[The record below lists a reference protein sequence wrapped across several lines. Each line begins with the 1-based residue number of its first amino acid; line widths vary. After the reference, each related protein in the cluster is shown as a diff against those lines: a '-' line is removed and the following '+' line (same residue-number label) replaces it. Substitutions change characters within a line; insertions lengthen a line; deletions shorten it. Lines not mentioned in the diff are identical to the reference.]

1 MQTDILLKQV
11 TSSLA
16 ELKTAI
22 DKFEKHTP
30 PSTQY
35 TDQLFA
41 AITNSNKLV
50 AAYLVLKE
58 QKDVSPELNLHLKI
72 MNVKET
78 VTEIVPIKEEREEEK
93 LIPVQEEIKAPLEVK
108 PVVVENQHKPIE
120 TITPEQSEIISKVY
134 QQKEIPKLS
143 IAINDKFRFI
153 NELFSAN
160 ANEYNIA
167 IEQLNTL
174 SSMED
179 AKAYTNGLKSI
190 YGWDDENEMVKKLF
204 SLLQKRFS

>member
-11 TSSLA
+11 TTSLA

-22 DKFEKHTP
+22 EKFEKHTS

-35 TDQLFA
+35 ANQLHA
-41 AITNSNKLV
+41 AINNTNKLV

-58 QKDVSPELNLHLKI
+58 QKDVSPELDLHLKI
-72 MNVKET
+72 MNVQETANNIINSVKEKDKIIT
-78 VTEIVPIKEEREEEK
+78 SAEETET
-93 LIPVQEEIKAPLEVK
+93 PLEVTIE
-108 PVVVENQHKPIE
+108 VDNVGNNIIE
-120 TITPEQSEIISKVY
+120 TITPEQFKIISKVY

-153 NELFSAN
+153 NELFAVN

-167 IEQLNTL
+167 VEQLNSVHT
-174 SSMED
+174 MED
-179 AKAYTNGLKSI
+179 AKAYLNGLKSI
-190 YGWDDENEMVKKLF
+190 YGWDDEHEMVKKLF
-204 SLLQKRFS
+204 SLTQKRFS